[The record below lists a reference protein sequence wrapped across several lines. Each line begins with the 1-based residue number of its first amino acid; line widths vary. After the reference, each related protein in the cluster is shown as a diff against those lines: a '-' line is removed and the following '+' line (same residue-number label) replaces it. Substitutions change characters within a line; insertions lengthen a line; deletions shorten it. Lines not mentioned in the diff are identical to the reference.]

1 MERNLLIE
9 LLEQGEKV
17 NLYSPK
23 FEGEEY
29 TEFEKFIIKFKDN
42 YLSDLQIIIG
52 RIDKIKAMGSD
63 DRHFRYEGT
72 KHDRVMALPSH
83 LGSSNLRLY
92 CLNLS
97 SKILILGNGGI
108 KTTQKYNDDPILS
121 KCVETLQKIDIEI
134 KIKEHQKIITIKGS
148 ELKGPLNL
156 TIDD

>member
-52 RIDKIKAMGSD
+52 RIDKIKAM
-63 DRHFRYEGT
+63 
-72 KHDRVMALPSH
+72 
-83 LGSSNLRLY
+83 
-92 CLNLS
+92 
-97 SKILILGNGGI
+97 
-108 KTTQKYNDDPILS
+108 
-121 KCVETLQKIDIEI
+121 
-134 KIKEHQKIITIKGS
+134 
-148 ELKGPLNL
+148 
-156 TIDD
+156 

>member
-83 LGSSNLRLY
+83 LEFSNLRLY

-148 ELKGPLNL
+148 ELKGPSNL

>member
-42 YLSDLQIIIG
+42 YLSDLQTIIG
-52 RIDKIKAMGSD
+52 RIDKIKAMESD

-72 KHDRVMALPSH
+72 KHNRVIALPSH
-83 LGSSNLRLY
+83 LESSNLRLY